1 MNKRNA
7 IISELELLLTDLTME
22 VAHSADVINN
32 LTKSFVIRENNFAEN
47 LDKLQGHLSA
57 LLQKQKPQ
65 THAANDKRTASPSPQ
80 LNNDTFE
87 PIDRKPSS
95 PSLIEQKPKTK
106 RKVRKTKERTL

>member
-1 MNKRNA
+1 
-7 IISELELLLTDLTME
+7 ME

-65 THAANDKRTASPSPQ
+65 THANDKRITSLPSSPQ
-80 LNNDTFE
+80 LITDRFHS
-87 PIDRKPSS
+87 IDKKPSS
-95 PSLIEQKPKTK
+95 PLLNEQKPKIN
-106 RKVRKTKERTL
+106 RKTRKTKERTL